1 MTTMVDPLVA
11 FARKHPE
18 MFAADQRA
26 RMTRVLNTPGLEKAD
41 VVNQDLVKAEKIAR
55 RKDVNPKRGI
65 AEYGKVKFA
74 DPVNKKYPLD
84 SEEHVRAA
92 WSYINMPK
100 NAAKYQPGAVA
111 LMKRRIM
118 AAAKQYGV
126 AIDAPT
132 AKSANDASLTK
143 ANGHDV
149 SREARDASGRW
160 TDSGADDTSNEGTL
174 SSSQVGPF
182 KVGDLVRLKSPAEQL
197 QPHQRYD
204 IGGKLKKGMVDHPD
218 QLYRVIRVVT
228 EPGYG
233 YWNHYVKVKGLQ
245 DGEVYKES
253 YANRFVSAKATDKS
267 AVTDET
273 LDLVKVRQGGS
284 VSCDDSPAEKSEEP
298 ATEIVEEPNELALA
312 SARFA
317 KSGPCVG
324 DQYEIVPRQGF
335 SLLKSRGT
343 ITEVLPNGMVGLE
356 VTNHL
361 GVTKQ
366 EYVHRVEL
374 TTQMTQGRIALT
386 KSGGSADDEN
396 VTGKMCAKCGEHP
409 VSTDLPLSGYCD
421 ECLTV
426 PRHWW

>member
-41 VVNQDLVKAEKIAR
+41 VVNQDLVKAEAKIAR

-84 SEEHVRAA
+84 NEEHVRAA

-118 AAAKQYGV
+118 AAAKQYGI

-132 AKSANDASLTK
+132 AKSAADAELVK
-143 ANGHDV
+143 AQKNGV
-149 SREARDASGRW
+149 SHAKRRLIDSPMVGDRFSHPEYGIGELSVGAVENKPFHVKY
-160 TDSGADDTSNEGTL
+160 DSGKEFDFGDREYREHLGMHGIKGLPVNEAAHVAGVKENERRAA
-174 SSSQVGPF
+174 Q
-182 KVGDLVRLKSPAEQL
+182 LKKEYESGEYRRKAIAYQNA
-197 QPHQRYD
+197 HRYD
-204 IGGKLKKGMVDHPD
+204 D
-218 QLYRVIRVVT
+218 
-228 EPGYG
+228 
-233 YWNHYVKVKGLQ
+233 
-245 DGEVYKES
+245 
-253 YANRFVSAKATDKS
+253 
-267 AVTDET
+267 
-273 LDLVKVRQGGS
+273 
-284 VSCDDSPAEKSEEP
+284 PAEKSEEP
-298 ATEIVEEPNELALA
+298 ATEIIEETNELALA